1 MNESQQISLL
11 GFTARFNELKT
22 EWEKVVVNKPE
33 ENKNSPD
40 TTHESFIDA
49 LEELSSSVQNLSD
62 EIIST
67 YGVYTKNNNNNK
79 SPSDISEQPR
89 FDLNKRVQELDT
101 EITDKIYEDTFKS
114 AVTSPAP
121 LSQTG
126 GKLRKRSRKRKTLKK
141 AKRKWSNQYKKS
153 INCKKP
159 NGFSQN
165 NIVSMEEKLKL
176 KKPEKIKQEDKEE
189 ERYKV
194 NLQVHKWCKTLYF
207 FHTFPMLYHIPY
219 RVRCV
224 AYNN

>member
-1 MNESQQISLL
+1 MNKSEQILL
-11 GFTARFNELKT
+11 RGFTARFNELKT
-22 EWEKVVVNKPE
+22 EWGKVVVNKPE
-33 ENKNSPD
+33 ENKKSPD

-62 EIIST
+62 EITST
-67 YGVYTKNNNNNK
+67 YGVYTKNNNNNNK

-101 EITDKIYEDTFKS
+101 EITDKIYENTFKS
-114 AVTSPAP
+114 AVTSPTP

-159 NGFSQN
+159 NGFSQ
-165 NIVSMEEKLKL
+165 KQYCKYGRKT
-176 KKPEKIKQEDKEE
+176 KKTKKM
-189 ERYKV
+189 R
-194 NLQVHKWCKTLYF
+194 
-207 FHTFPMLYHIPY
+207 
-219 RVRCV
+219 R
-224 AYNN
+224 

>member
-1 MNESQQISLL
+1 MNESEQILL
-11 GFTARFNELKT
+11 RGFTARFNKLKT
-22 EWEKVVVNKPE
+22 EWGKVVVNKPE
-33 ENKNSPD
+33 ENKKSPD

-49 LEELSSSVQNLSD
+49 LEELSSSVQNLSR

-67 YGVYTKNNNNNK
+67 YGVYTKNNNNK

-89 FDLNKRVQELDT
+89 FALNEHVQKLDTEIT
-101 EITDKIYEDTFKS
+101 EITDKIYENTFKS

-159 NGFSQN
+159 NGFSQ
-165 NIVSMEEKLKL
+165 KQYCKYGRKT
-176 KKPEKIKQEDKEE
+176 KKTKKM
-189 ERYKV
+189 R
-194 NLQVHKWCKTLYF
+194 
-207 FHTFPMLYHIPY
+207 
-219 RVRCV
+219 R
-224 AYNN
+224 

>member
-1 MNESQQISLL
+1 MNESEQISLL

-49 LEELSSSVQNLSD
+49 LTNLSSSVQNLSD
-62 EIIST
+62 EITST
-67 YGVYTKNNNNNK
+67 YGVYTKNNNNK

-101 EITDKIYEDTFKS
+101 EITDKIYENTFKS

-159 NGFSQN
+159 NGFSQ
-165 NIVSMEEKLKL
+165 KQYCKYGRKT
-176 KKPEKIKQEDKEE
+176 KKTKKM
-189 ERYKV
+189 R
-194 NLQVHKWCKTLYF
+194 
-207 FHTFPMLYHIPY
+207 
-219 RVRCV
+219 R
-224 AYNN
+224 

>member
-62 EIIST
+62 EITST
-67 YGVYTKNNNNNK
+67 YGVYTKNNNNNNK

-101 EITDKIYEDTFKS
+101 EITDKIYENTFKS

-159 NGFSQN
+159 NGFSQ
-165 NIVSMEEKLKL
+165 KQYCKYGRKT
-176 KKPEKIKQEDKEE
+176 KKTKKM
-189 ERYKV
+189 R
-194 NLQVHKWCKTLYF
+194 
-207 FHTFPMLYHIPY
+207 
-219 RVRCV
+219 R
-224 AYNN
+224 